1 MFEVEESA
9 LPRDELADRVF
20 AGRLVVLRGLPAM
33 AGLVALARERIEA
46 ALGPDPETALDALGL
61 DELKSRAAA
70 LRRGFEQDEE
80 VRAAFR
86 ELFSEIGFSPETSF
100 SDRRVLRLVPPGPR
114 LDARPLRSLPPH
126 RDTWGSNVAAQ
137 INLWAPVYPLTA
149 ERTLL
154 LFPGYWDCPIANT
167 TPQWN
172 LDDLFAARA
181 RGESYPQLP
190 VATEAPPPDSAV
202 PCLIEPGELLCFS
215 GAQLHASAQ
224 NTSGRI
230 RFSLET
236 RVVALADLEAGRG
249 APNVDGHPGVVA
261 YRWFS
266 RVGDDAGLE
275 SVIGGAETA
284 LGQGGQ
290 E

>member
-1 MFEVEESA
+1 
-9 LPRDELADRVF
+9 
-20 AGRLVVLRGLPAM
+20 
-33 AGLVALARERIEA
+33 
-46 ALGPDPETALDALGL
+46 
-61 DELKSRAAA
+61 
-70 LRRGFEQDEE
+70 

-86 ELFSEIGFSPETSF
+86 GLFEALGFAAEETF

-114 LDARPLRSLPPH
+114 LSARPLRSLPPH

-137 INLWAPVYPLTA
+137 INLWAPVYPLSA

-154 LFPGYWDCPIANT
+154 LYPGYWDRPIANT
-167 TPQWN
+167 TPDWN
-172 LDDLFAARA
+172 LEDLLAARE

-190 VATEAPPPDSAV
+190 VATEEPEPMAAA
-202 PCLIEPGELLCFS
+202 PCLIEPGDILCFS
-215 GAQLHASAQ
+215 GAQLHASAP
-224 NTSGRI
+224 NASDRI

-236 RVVALADLEAGRG
+236 RIVALADLEAGRG

-266 RVGDDAGLE
+266 RASDDAGLE
-275 SVIGGAETA
+275 SVIGEPEPA
-284 LGQGGQ
+284 LRKGGR